1 MWSIRDISIDS
12 LVLEQNRSQNRFGHV
27 NAYRLFEQGI
37 KTVTL
42 INEQKEMPGCYLLMQ
57 NYPNPFNPTTKISFS
72 IPKFTHVTLKVF
84 DVIGREISSLL
95 NKDFNAGKY
104 EVEFNGKELSSG
116 VYFYTLMADDFIE
129 TKKLLLMK

>member
-1 MWSIRDISIDS
+1 
-12 LVLEQNRSQNRFGHV
+12 
-27 NAYRLFEQGI
+27 
-37 KTVTL
+37 
-42 INEQKEMPGCYLLMQ
+42 MPGCYLLMQ

-84 DVIGREISSLL
+84 DVLGREISSLL